1 MDLLYTINLFQ
12 TFFQSQ
18 PNQQILDPLCCL
30 LRISLLQYKDSST
43 KISIIDNS
51 LQYNQPGIFQGII
64 RNINGDKREDI
75 HNIYQP
81 ILKAVQWYD
90 ISNPMFLY
98 IFQKSLKGFDCL
110 LKTYSKQSIIHT
122 TLQHYRKL
130 LNDTINRKEIDEM
143 IEESKES
150 PLINEL
156 ENFWETEEINVIY
169 KLLQLLDKQYNTI
182 YIKNIEDILH
192 MKEKKL
198 YEFIKQ
204 SSCSYT

>member
-1 MDLLYTINLFQ
+1 ME
-12 TFFQSQ
+12 FFSLDILHTYFHSQ

-30 LRISLLQYKDSST
+30 LRISLLQYKDPST
-43 KISIIDNS
+43 KISIINNS

-98 IFQKSLKGFDCL
+98 IFQKCLKGIDCL

-130 LNDTINRKEIDEM
+130 INDTINGKEIDEM
-143 IEESKES
+143 VDPPKES

-156 ENFWETEEINVIY
+156 ENFWEIDEIKVIY
-169 KLLQLLDKQYNTI
+169 QLLQLLDKQTNTI
-182 YIKNIEDILH
+182 YINNIENILC

-198 YEFIKQ
+198 YDFIKQ
-204 SSCSYT
+204 SSCSYS